1 MISLPPRASRRRHR
15 VRPPP
20 AACGFGLLAAALA
33 GASGTA
39 GASGFY
45 LTEQSVSSVGRATA
59 GQAAVAGDASTVVS
73 NPAGM
78 TELGGAQVLAGV
90 NVLLPKTSF
99 RNRGS
104 SATTPG
110 TGGGALAYAGS
121 SGGNPFG
128 PEAVPN
134 AYAALPLPLP
144 GSDALWLGIGIASP
158 FGLSLDYGSDWFGR
172 YDSIESSL
180 STVDVALAVAYRIFH
195 GVSIGGGLNVQ
206 SIDIRLTS
214 AVPDTL
220 AFAGPA
226 PATDGRSVL
235 KGDDVSLGFNA
246 GVLFRP
252 TPGTRIGIHY
262 RSAITHTLKGRVSTS
277 GLGGDLAGA
286 NGSADATAD
295 IRLPDIVSAGISQAV
310 GSRLTLLGEVQWF
323 NWSRFGEVRVRL
335 KGDDGDGEL
344 ILPQDY
350 SDAWAFAVGGEYRAS
365 EHLDLRAGFRYET
378 TPTSDRFR
386 STGVPEGNNY
396 SAGIGLS
403 YELIDGIAVDLAA
416 FHTRAEPGNVSL
428 SRTFFAG
435 TPAEG
440 TVAVKGRARTQ
451 ATAAGLAI
459 RYRF

>member
-1 MISLPPRASRRRHR
+1 M
-15 VRPPP
+15 
-20 AACGFGLLAAALA
+20 ACGLGFLAAALA
-33 GASGTA
+33 GAGGTA

-59 GQAAVAGDASTVVS
+59 GQAAVAGDASTVAS

-78 TELGGAQVLAGV
+78 TELGRAQVLAGV

-104 SATTPG
+104 SAATPG
-110 TGGGALAYAGS
+110 TGGGSLAYPGS
-121 SGGNPFG
+121 TGGNPFG
-128 PEAVPN
+128 PEALPN

-180 STVDVALAVAYRIFH
+180 STVDVALALAYRVFD

-220 AFAGPA
+220 AFGGPT

-235 KGDDVSLGFNA
+235 EGDDLSLGFNA
-246 GVLFRP
+246 GVLFKPAR
-252 TPGTRIGIHY
+252 GTRIGIHY

-277 GLGGDLAGA
+277 GLGGGLAGA

-295 IRLPDIVSAGISQAV
+295 IRLPDIVSAGIAQAV

-335 KGDDGDGEL
+335 QGEDGDGEL
-344 ILPQDY
+344 VLPQDY
-350 SDAWAFAVGGEYRAS
+350 ADAWAFALGGEYRAS
-365 EHLDLRAGFRYET
+365 ERLDLRAGFRYET

-396 SAGIGLS
+396 SVGIGLS
-403 YELIDGIAVDLAA
+403 YEVIDGMAVDLAA